1 MVDPELEDIRQ
12 KLLWV
17 PSTDDSR
24 FLRVF
29 MDQNTRC
36 NLKCVTCGF
45 SDPRVADYRGYDMPM
60 WLYEKVAGEVFPR
73 ANYVCLSLMAEP
85 FMTRDFI
92 ERLPALETFAVPFSE
107 VITNGTLVTAR
118 SAEALAGSVLSRIS
132 VSIDAASKEL
142 FETIRPGA
150 RFESVLRNWSLLRDA
165 RGSAASPRLRIN
177 HVLTEMNIEFFDDF
191 LALALELGAEELSVR
206 TVARMSDAL
215 VQEST
220 DERFWRQ
227 VREARLRLKDFCRK
241 TSIVDSGYL
250 RDRPQRLEFLDDGQM
265 LMCRYPWTTL
275 GIHANGDAFPCYA
288 WTRKPAGNF
297 ASHTFDEIWN
307 GEELA
312 AIREEFER
320 VRPGVDCAHCT
331 IRRDGDD
338 PNDDLF
344 YRNLT
349 SRPPASA
356 DEPSSSSSPG
366 ARP

>member
-17 PSTDDSR
+17 PSTDDAGR

-60 WLYEKVAGEVFPR
+60 WLYAKVAREVFPR
-73 ANYVCLSLMAEP
+73 ANYVCLSLMSEP
-85 FMTRDFI
+85 LMTRDFI
-92 ERLPALETFAVPFSE
+92 DRLLALETYAVPFSE
-107 VITNGTLVTAR
+107 VTTNGTLITERV
-118 SAEALAGSVLSRIS
+118 AEALVKSALSRIS
-132 VSIDAASKEL
+132 VSIDAANKEL
-142 FETIRPGA
+142 FEEIRPGA
-150 RFESVLRNWSLLRDA
+150 RFESVLGNWDLLRRL

-177 HVLTEMNIEFFDDF
+177 HVLTEMNIDSFDDF
-191 LALALELGAEELSVR
+191 LALALELGADELSVR

-220 DERFWRQ
+220 DERFWRE
-227 VREARLRLKDFCRK
+227 VRDAKIRLNEFCRR

-250 RDRPQRLEFLDDGQM
+250 RDRPARLDFLDDDGQPM
-265 LMCRYPWTTL
+265 MCRYPWTTL
-275 GIHANGDAFPCYA
+275 GIHANGDAFPCFA
-288 WTRKPAGNF
+288 WTRNAAGSF
-297 ASHTFDEIWN
+297 ANATFEEIWN
-307 GEELA
+307 GKELV

-320 VRPGVDCAHCT
+320 ARPGVDCAHCT
-331 IRRDGDD
+331 IRRGGDD

-344 YRNLT
+344 YRTLT
-349 SRPPASA
+349 QPAPA
-356 DEPSSSSSPG
+356 AEC
-366 ARP
+366 